1 MEKTRE
7 KQEFDQKLIDVARI
21 VRVVAG
27 GRRFR
32 FRASVV
38 IGDRAGRVGL
48 GVSKGQDVSLAVNKA
63 VKDAKKN
70 LIRVP
75 MVGGTIPHETLAKY
89 ISAKVLLKPGVKGK
103 GIVAGGAVRVICDL
117 AGLEDVSGKILGS
130 TKNKINNAR
139 ATLKALQALEPVKK
153 VKKAKSEKTN

>member
-1 MEKTRE
+1 MKPEEKE
-7 KQEFDQKLIDVARI
+7 KQEFEQKLLDVARV

-32 FRASVV
+32 FRATIV

-48 GVSKGQDVSLAVNKA
+48 GVSKGQDVSIAVEKA

-70 LIRVP
+70 LIKVP
-75 MVGGTIPHETLAKY
+75 IVNGTIPHEVLAKY
-89 ISAKVLLKPGVKGK
+89 ESARVLLKPGIKGK
-103 GIVAGGAVRVICDL
+103 GIVAGSAVRAICDL
-117 AGLEDVSGKILGS
+117 AGLEDISGKILGS

-139 ATLKALQALEPVKK
+139 ATIKAFQSF
-153 VKKAKSEKTN
+153 KSRRSANLNNS